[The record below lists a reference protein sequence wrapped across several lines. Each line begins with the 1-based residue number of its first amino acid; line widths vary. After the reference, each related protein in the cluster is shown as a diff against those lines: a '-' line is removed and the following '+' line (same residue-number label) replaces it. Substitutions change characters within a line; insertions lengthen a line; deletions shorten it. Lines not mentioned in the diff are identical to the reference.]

1 MGRHSSPEQS
11 HFYRSFIGWV
21 GLWAVIA
28 AVTGAAVWFI
38 VSALGGPDAQKPVA
52 ADRDREVADEATVPE
67 PTVSGARIV
76 NVEQTPAPEP
86 TGTPTTRS
94 PEDDVKL
101 ITEGVSVQVLNG
113 TADAGAGQAMADRLT
128 DLGYTVV
135 TVEESSRPYPQT
147 TVFWSTDAY
156 REAATALA
164 ERHGWMAEA
173 KPANLADTVSLH
185 VVVGAD
191 EV

>member
-21 GLWAVIA
+21 GLWVLIAVVA
-28 AVTGAAVWFI
+28 GAAVWSI
-38 VSALGGPDAQKPVA
+38 VAALGGPDAQRPIA
-52 ADRDREVADEATVPE
+52 ADRERDTSDRAPVPE

-76 NVEQTPAPEP
+76 NVAETPTPEP
-86 TGTPTTRS
+86 TATPT
-94 PEDDVKL
+94 PEAPDDDVKL

-113 TADAGAGQAMADRLT
+113 VADAGAGQAMADRLAE
-128 DLGYTVV
+128 LGYTVV
-135 TVEESSRPYPQT
+135 AVEESSRPYPQT
-147 TVFWSTDAY
+147 TVFWSTEAS

-164 ERHGWMAEA
+164 DRHGWRAEA
-173 KPANLADTVSLH
+173 KPANLADSVSLH